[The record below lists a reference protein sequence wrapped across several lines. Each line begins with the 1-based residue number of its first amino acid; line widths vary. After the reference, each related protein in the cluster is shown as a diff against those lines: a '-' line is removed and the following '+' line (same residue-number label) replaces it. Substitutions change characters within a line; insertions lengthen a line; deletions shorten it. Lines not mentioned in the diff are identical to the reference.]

1 MNRYIVSYY
10 SEFECELH
18 QARLDASDEM
28 SAVVIFLDSIGQKD
42 AAQYLSDRVRY
53 PTLASIKEQLNDWD
67 STIAIMK
74 L

>member
-1 MNRYIVSYY
+1 MNRFIVSYY
-10 SEFECELH
+10 SEFDGELH
-18 QARLDASDEM
+18 QARLDAPDEM

-53 PTLASIKEQLNDWD
+53 PTLSSIKEQLINWD
-67 STIAIMK
+67 SAVAVMK